1 MTTPFDELA
10 PLYAELWS
18 ESPEG
23 RRQRD
28 EFWRETD
35 GLFAAGSRVLD
46 LGCGPGDDALHLMEQ
61 GVEVLGIDNSEA
73 MVAVARERGVAA
85 EWTAI
90 EDLGAIVGP
99 FDGAISNFGALNCVE
114 DLDDAARE
122 LAPLIRPG
130 GALAICVMGRFSWK
144 ETLRYLIRLDFGRA
158 VRRWTGRAEWR
169 GMQVFYRSS
178 GATWRAFEPYF
189 KLQKRV
195 AIGGG
200 DHDFYL
206 FRRA

>member
-18 ESPEG
+18 ESAEG

-28 EFWRETD
+28 EFWREIE
-35 GLFAAGSRVLD
+35 GLFPAGSRILD

-61 GVEVLGIDNSEA
+61 GVDVLGIDNSEA
-73 MVAVARERGVAA
+73 MVAVARERGVVA

-90 EDLGAIVGP
+90 EDLGAIQGE

-114 DLDDAARE
+114 DLGEAARK
-122 LAPLIRPG
+122 LHGLIRAG
-130 GALAICVMGRFSWK
+130 GVLAICVMGRFSWK
-144 ETLRYLIRLDFGRA
+144 ETLRYLIRLDPSRA
-158 VRRWTGRAEWR
+158 VRRWTGRTEWR

-178 GATWRAFEPYF
+178 GATRRAFEPYF
-189 KLQKRV
+189 ELQRRV
-195 AIGGG
+195 PIGGG